1 MMLRRTPHF
10 DFAPPHRDL
19 QSRWGLE
26 PRVAGIVPT
35 PHPSILHLRRSQLGR
50 HLGRWLRRWRWP
62 CLHLRLRRVRRS
74 ELRRW
79 LRGAWKREAR
89 LDYAWIAAPA
99 AAAVLV
105 TDSAQF
111 SSGAGVRSMGGV
123 GCGVGC
129 GGSVST
135 GEGSSPGAPA
145 SVAPSSAAA
154 AFFAAGSSPGSQRAR
169 SGASASG
176 TNSSAPS
183 RQTGVSA
190 GSAPCAIHTANVAV
204 GNGPCT

>member
-26 PRVAGIVPT
+26 PRLASRASCRHRTRLSCIYDEANLGVTLGAG
-35 PHPSILHLRRSQLGR
+35 S
-50 HLGRWLRRWRWP
+50 
-62 CLHLRLRRVRRS
+62 
-74 ELRRW
+74 
-79 LRGAWKREAR
+79 GAGAGPVSTYGCGACAGASSDAGFEAR
-89 LDYAWIAAPA
+89 GNERLAWIAAPA
-99 AAAVLV
+99 AVAVLV